1 VRTRTRTLVLIAALA
16 LALGGGV
23 AMGVL
28 RDQAGPKVPALAAEV
43 LVKPKAFDGY
53 TLVNQD
59 GQGFDQRSFVGK
71 WSFVFFGYT
80 HCPDICPM
88 TLSLMK
94 QVKTALKSRGEPLR
108 DLQVVFIS
116 VDPARDTVSHMR
128 DYVHYFDKGFIG
140 VTGDPAQIHIAE
152 TDVGAIHKMGPK
164 KADGQYEV
172 SHSSYIYL
180 IDPLG
185 RLYARFNGID
195 EVPRI
200 VDRYLA
206 VRHFYTVSA
215 GGEGA

>member
-1 VRTRTRTLVLIAALA
+1 MRTRTLMLTAV
-16 LALGGGV
+16 LALGLGLGAGL

-28 RDQAGPKVPALAAEV
+28 RGHAGPEVPALAAEV
-43 LVKPKAFDGY
+43 LVPPKAFDGY
-53 TLVNQD
+53 TLVDQA
-59 GQGFDQRSFVGK
+59 GRGFDQRSFVGK

-94 QVKTALKSRGEPLR
+94 QVKGALKRRGEPLR
-108 DLQVVFIS
+108 DFQVVFIS
-116 VDPARDTVSHMR
+116 VDPARDSVSHMR
-128 DYVHYFDKGFIG
+128 DYVRYFDKGFIG

-152 TDVGAIHKMGPK
+152 TDVGAVHKLGPK
-164 KADGQYEV
+164 KSDGQYEV

-200 VDRYLA
+200 VERYLA
-206 VRHFYTVSA
+206 VRQYYAAS
-215 GGEGA
+215 GGGTGA